1 MPDHRSEPPT
11 RLVERLAALEPIAA
25 ANPDRVRV
33 VHAPGRV
40 NLIGDHT
47 DYNEGFVLPAA
58 IDLGITV
65 ALLPTDDRRVALTL
79 AATGEQAELD
89 LDAIGSPTGEWIDY
103 VAGTAWA
110 LAEAGIP
117 IAGFR
122 GVLASDLPAGAGL
135 SSSAAIETAAAWAL
149 HGGDRPPVDTMAL
162 AKLARRAE
170 NAYVGVSCGLMDQF
184 AVGFGRP
191 GHALL
196 LDCRSLEHRPVPLPG
211 DLRLVI
217 CHSGAPRSLAASAYN
232 ARLAECDRA
241 VTALARLD
249 PAIRALRDVTPELL
263 EAGRGLLDEVAFR
276 RARHVVTEDAR
287 VRATVAALESGDLVG
302 IGELMAASH
311 ASLRDD
317 YEVSSDALDA
327 LVEIAGGI
335 PGVVGARLTGA
346 GFGGCTVNLVHAAA
360 VEPLRAAILEGY
372 PARTGLEPHVYEVR
386 AAAGA
391 RRIR

>member
-1 MPDHRSEPPT
+1 MPDHSPDPRT
-11 RLVERLAALEPIAA
+11 RLVERLVALEPAA
-25 ANPDRVRV
+25 AAHPERVRV

-58 IDLGITV
+58 IDLGITI
-65 ALLPTDDRRVALTL
+65 ALLPTDDRRVSLTL
-79 AATGEQAELD
+79 SATGERVEVD

-110 LAEAGIP
+110 LTEAGIP
-117 IAGFR
+117 VGGFR

-149 HGGDRPPVDTMAL
+149 NGGDRPPVDTMAL

-170 NAYVGVSCGLMDQF
+170 NAYVGVNCGLMDQF

-191 GHALL
+191 DHALF
-196 LDCRSLEHRPVPLPG
+196 LDCRTLEHRPVRLPD

-241 VTALARLD
+241 VTALARHD
-249 PAIRALRDVTPELL
+249 PGIRALRDVTPERL
-263 EAGRGLLDEVAFR
+263 EAGRELLDQTAFR
-276 RARHVVTEDAR
+276 RARHVVTEDTR
-287 VRATVAALESGDLVG
+287 VEGMMAALESGDLAGV
-302 IGELMAASH
+302 GELMAASH

-346 GFGGCTVNLVHAAA
+346 GFGGCTINLVHAAG
-360 VEPLRAAILEGY
+360 VESLRSAILDRY

-391 RRIR
+391 RRIA